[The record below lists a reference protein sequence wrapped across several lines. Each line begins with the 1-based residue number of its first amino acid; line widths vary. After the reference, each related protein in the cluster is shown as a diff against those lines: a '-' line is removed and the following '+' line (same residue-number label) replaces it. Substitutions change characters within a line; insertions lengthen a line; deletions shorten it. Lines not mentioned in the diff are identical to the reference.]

1 MTDPPGDTRRTAL
14 SPRPKGR
21 ENAKDTLCRNVT
33 IYGHCRYE
41 EKGCAFNHDVVKA
54 TPIAAKATPIAAES
68 AKKRFNVDSPSFTP
82 ASLAVNGNQP
92 KPKATGISPK
102 FANAAPFRP
111 KVAGVGSRPA
121 STAPSSTSSTKG
133 YNPNAPEW
141 TAPDAQEYLPSSYNN
156 AIPPGSFQPDQNGDS
171 QSTLFDHYTPT
182 PSNQPAAQSQINP
195 YAQDGSTMGSGAYFQ
210 SSANYPQQ
218 LQHHLYAALPPHR
231 EVSQPNQRTARDFFI
246 PENLRQNLARKSEA
260 SRMTIPNST
269 LPPTIAHYHSLVPL
283 VNNSQKT
290 NTLFGYQSHAYKAE
304 SNLDGK
310 FYCLRRLQG
319 YRVNEASSEH
329 AIRNIQQNWKRVRNG
344 NVVSVH
350 LAFTNSGFG
359 DSSLIFVTDFH
370 PLAET
375 LAQKHFA
382 SSHRYTNR
390 YSTSHVPE
398 ETMWSYIVQI
408 ASALKSIHS
417 TGLAARVIDA
427 TKILLTDEGRI
438 RLNACGILDVIQA
451 DAPQTLVDLQRLDL
465 HLFGKLILALGT
477 NNASQHNQT
486 EALHSFSKSYSPRIR
501 QVTSWLL
508 ERIPPRP
515 NDSIDSFLLQIT
527 SEMASTFDGTLHQN
541 DALMSNLGMELEN
554 ARMVRLNIKMSMVLE
569 RPEYKDDPHWAAHGT
584 RECIRLFRDYV
595 FHQVDAQGRPSTDL
609 GHILGCLNRL
619 DAGSEEKIML
629 TTRDDETVIVVSYK
643 EIKAA
648 LESAFLDLYRRATRG

>member
-1 MTDPPGDTRRTAL
+1 MDIVAMKKKVQISNYVLAQKLIQCERMRIQPRCGEVDPNCSEGDTGC
-14 SPRPKGR
+14 SFSR
-21 ENAKDTLCRNVT
+21 EVRSSSV
-33 IYGHCRYE
+33 
-41 EKGCAFNHDVVKA
+41 
-54 TPIAAKATPIAAES
+54 
-68 AKKRFNVDSPSFTP
+68 KKRFNVDSPSFTP
-82 ASLAVNGNQP
+82 ASLAVNGNQT

-102 FANAAPFRP
+102 FANAAPFKP

-121 STAPSSTSSTKG
+121 STAPSSTPSTKG

-141 TAPDAQEYLPSSYNN
+141 TAPDTHEYLPSSYNG
-156 AIPPGSFQPDQNGDS
+156 AIQPGSFQADQNGDS
-171 QSTLFDHYTPT
+171 QSTVFDHYTPT
-182 PSNQPAAQSQINP
+182 PSNQPAPQPQINP
-195 YAQDGSTMGSGAYFQ
+195 YAQDGGTMGTGAYFQ
-210 SSANYPQQ
+210 GSTNYSQQ

-231 EVSQPNQRTARDFFI
+231 ELSQPNQRTARDFFI

-269 LPPTIAHYHSLVPL
+269 LPPAIAHYHSLVPL
-283 VNNSQKT
+283 VNNSHKT

-375 LAQKHFA
+375 LAQRHFA

-398 ETMWSYIVQI
+398 EAMWNYIVQI
-408 ASALKSIHS
+408 ASALKTIHS
-417 TGLAARVIDA
+417 NGLAARVLDP

-451 DAPQTLVDLQRLDL
+451 DAHQPLADLQRLDL
-465 HLFGKLILALGT
+465 LLFGKLILALGS

-486 EALHSFSKSYSPRIR
+486 EALQSFSKSYSPRIK

-508 ERIPPRP
+508 DRIAPKS

-541 DALMSNLGMELEN
+541 DALTSNLGMELEN

-609 GHILGCLNRL
+609 GHIIGCLNRL

-629 TTRDDETVIVVSYK
+629 TTRDEETVIVVSYK

-648 LESAFLDLYRRATRG
+648 LEGAFLDLYRRAAR

>member
-1 MTDPPGDTRRTAL
+1 MTDPPGDIRRPAL

-21 ENAKDTLCRNVT
+21 
-33 IYGHCRYE
+33 
-41 EKGCAFNHDVVKA
+41 GCAYNHDVVKA
-54 TPIAAKATPIAAES
+54 TPNAAKVAPMAASAES
-68 AKKRFNVDSPSFTP
+68 VKKRFNVDSPSFTP
-82 ASLAVNGNQP
+82 ASLAVNGNQTT
-92 KPKATGISPK
+92 PKATGISPK
-102 FANAAPFRP
+102 FANAAPFKP

-121 STAPSSTSSTKG
+121 STAPSSTSSAKG

-141 TAPDAQEYLPSSYNN
+141 TVPDAQEYLPSSYSN
-156 AIPPGSFQPDQNGDS
+156 AIPPGSFQTDHNGDS
-171 QSTLFDHYTPT
+171 HPTVFDHYTPT
-182 PSNQPAAQSQINP
+182 SSSQTTSQSQINP
-195 YAQDGSTMGSGAYFQ
+195 YAQDGSSMGSGAYFPG
-210 SSANYPQQ
+210 STNYPQQ

-231 EVSQPNQRTARDFFI
+231 DLNQPNQRTARDFFI
-246 PENLRQNLARKSEA
+246 PENLRQILAQKSEA

-269 LPPTIAHYHSLVPL
+269 LPPAIAHYHSLVPL

-290 NTLFGYQSHAYKAE
+290 STLFGYQSQAYKAE
-304 SNLDGK
+304 SNLNGR

-329 AIRNIQQNWKRVRNG
+329 AIRNTQQNWKRVRNG
-344 NVVSVH
+344 SVVSVH
-350 LAFTNSGFG
+350 LAFTNSSFG

-390 YSTSHVPE
+390 YSTSHVLE
-398 ETMWSYIVQI
+398 ETLWSYIVQI
-408 ASALKSIHS
+408 ANALKSIHS
-417 TGLAARVIDA
+417 AGLAARVIDA

-451 DAPQTLVDLQRLDL
+451 DAHQGLADLQRMDL

-486 EALHSFSKSYSPRIR
+486 EALRSFAKSYSPRIR
-501 QVTSWLL
+501 HVTSWLL
-508 ERIPPRP
+508 DGNSAQP
-515 NDSIDSFLLQIT
+515 NDSIDDFLVQIT
-527 SEMASTFDGTLHQN
+527 SEMASTLDSTLHQN
-541 DALMSNLGMELEN
+541 DALTSNLGMELEN
-554 ARMVRLNIKMSMVLE
+554 SRMVRLNIKMSMVLE

-609 GHILGCLNRL
+609 GHIIGCLNRL
-619 DAGSEEKIML
+619 DVGSEERIML
-629 TTRDDETVIVVSYK
+629 TTRDEETVIVVSYK
-643 EIKAA
+643 EIKTA
-648 LESAFLDLYRRATRG
+648 LEGAFLDLYRRATRG